1 MVKLKVKLSLYNL
14 FSKLAFT
21 VLFIVFMPFIFE
33 RINLRQVD
41 NDLINKREDVI
52 RMISEIGIEPFVE
65 SDSTGVFGSFD
76 ILKEEF
82 ISLEKVNLE
91 EDLNFIEV
99 SVRKIDNEEITY
111 RIINYT
117 FKIDGQQYLLEV
129 GKSLSSIHRTQAD
142 IYRVLLVLLIII
154 IAATFLTDLQYNNY
168 LLRPLDRI
176 TGKLTNIS
184 TPSMFDKTLV
194 NTKTTDF
201 VKLDE
206 SLVGLMEHIEVL
218 FRKEKDITA
227 NISHE
232 LLTPISIMRSKLE
245 NLLLT
250 EGIGEK
256 AGSKIEESLKTLYRL
271 QTLVNSLLFIA
282 RIESHQYLRIETFTV
297 GSVLEEVCDEIKP
310 IAEDKEVT
318 LKLDADQDL
327 EMHDANRSLL
337 FSMFYNVVNNAVKN
351 TPGGGTVTV
360 RSSLGNSSKHIVEVT
375 DTGKGMT
382 QDQIKNLFSRFKTTV
397 DRRDDGH
404 GIGLAIAKTI
414 ADFHEIGLQVISEK
428 EKGSTFFFTFF
439 KSS

>member
-21 VLFIVFMPFIFE
+21 VLFVIFMPFIFE

-41 NDLINKREDVI
+41 NDLIKKREDVI
-52 RMISEIGIEPFVE
+52 QMISEIGIEPFVE
-65 SDSTGVFGSFD
+65 SDSTGAFGSFD

-82 ISLEKVNLE
+82 ISLEKVNLD
-91 EDLNFIEV
+91 EDLNYIEV
-99 SVRKIDNEEITY
+99 SIRKIDNEEITY

-117 FKIDGQQYLLEV
+117 FKVDGQQYLLEV
-129 GKSLSSIHRTQAD
+129 GKSLSSIHRTQANLYT
-142 IYRVLLVLLIII
+142 ILIILWIII
-154 IAATFLTDLQYNNY
+154 IATTFLTDLQYNNH

-176 TGKLTNIS
+176 TGKLTKIS

-201 VKLDE
+201 AKLDE
-206 SLVGLMEHIEVL
+206 SLVGLMEHIEIL

-245 NLLLT
+245 NLLLS
-250 EGIGEK
+250 EVIDQK

-282 RIESHQYLRIETFTV
+282 RIESQQYLRNETF
-297 GSVLEEVCDEIKP
+297 SVRSVIEEVACEIKP
-310 IAEDKEVT
+310 IAEDKKVN
-318 LKLDADQDL
+318 LKLDAGHDL
-327 EMHDANRSLL
+327 EMQEANRSLI

-351 TPGGGTVTV
+351 THGGGTVTV
-360 RSSLGNSSKHIVEVT
+360 RSSFDNNSKFIVDVT

-382 QDQIKNLFSRFKTTV
+382 EDQIKILFSRFKTTIE
-397 DRRDDGH
+397 RREDGH

-414 ADFHEIGLQVISEK
+414 ADFHGIGLKATSERA
-428 EKGSTFFFTFF
+428 KGSTFFFTFS

>member
-1 MVKLKVKLSLYNL
+1 MVKLKVKLSLFNL
-14 FSKLAFT
+14 LSKLVFT
-21 VLFIVFMPFIFE
+21 LLFVIFMPFIFE

-52 RMISEIGIEPFVE
+52 QMISEIGIEPFVE
-65 SDSTGVFGSFD
+65 SDSTGAFGSFD

-82 ISLEKVNLE
+82 ISLEKVNLD

-99 SVRKIDNEEITY
+99 SLRIIDNEEITY

-117 FKIDGQQYLLEV
+117 FKVDGQQYLLEV
-129 GKSLSSIHRTQAD
+129 GKSLSSIHHTQANL
-142 IYRVLLVLLIII
+142 YKVLLIVWIII
-154 IAATFLTDLQYNNY
+154 IAVTFLTDLQYNNH

-176 TGKLTNIS
+176 TGKLTKIS
-184 TPSMFDKTLV
+184 TPSVFDKKPV
-194 NTKTTDF
+194 NTRTTDF

-206 SLVGLMEHIEVL
+206 SLIGLMEHIEIL

-232 LLTPISIMRSKLE
+232 LLTPVSIMRSKLE
-245 NLLLT
+245 NLLLS
-250 EGIGEK
+250 EGIDRK
-256 AGSKIEESLKTLYRL
+256 AASKIEESLKTLYRL

-282 RIESHQYLRIETFTV
+282 RIESHQYLRNETFSV
-297 GSVLEEVCDEIKP
+297 GSVIEELSGEIRP
-310 IAEDKEVT
+310 IAVDKGVN
-318 LKLDADQDL
+318 LILDAGPDL
-327 EMHDANRSLL
+327 EMNDANRSLI

-351 TPGGGTVTV
+351 TSCEGTVTV
-360 RSSLGNSSKHIVEVT
+360 RSSFDNEGRFIVDVS

-382 QDQIKNLFSRFKTTV
+382 EDQIKILFSRFKTSAESRV
-397 DRRDDGH
+397 DGH

-414 ADFHEIGLQVISEK
+414 ADFHGIGLQVVSEK
-428 EKGSTFFFTFF
+428 GKGSTFFFTFF

>member
-1 MVKLKVKLSLYNL
+1 MVKLKVRLSLYNL

-21 VLFIVFMPFIFE
+21 LLFIIFMPYIFE

-52 RMISEIGIEPFVE
+52 KMISEIGIEPFVE
-65 SDSTGVFGSFD
+65 SDSMDAFGSFD

-82 ISLEKVNLE
+82 ISLEKVNLD
-91 EDLNFIEV
+91 EDLNYIEV
-99 SVRKIDNEEITY
+99 SIRNIDNEEISY

-117 FKIDGQQYLLEV
+117 FKVNGQQYLLEV
-129 GKSLSSIHRTQAD
+129 GKSLLSIHRTQANL
-142 IYRVLLVLLIII
+142 YKVLLILWMII

-176 TGKLTNIS
+176 TGKLTRIS

-194 NTKTTDF
+194 NTTTTDF

-206 SLVGLMEHIEVL
+206 SLVGLMEHIEIL

-232 LLTPISIMRSKLE
+232 LFTPISIMRSKLE
-245 NLLLT
+245 NLLMSK
-250 EGIGEK
+250 GIDHNT
-256 AGSKIEESLKTLYRL
+256 GSKVEESLKTLYRL

-282 RIESHQYLRIETFTV
+282 RIENQQYLRNETFTIK
-297 GSVLEEVCDEIKP
+297 SVLEEVVGEIIP
-310 IAEDKEVT
+310 IAEDKGIN
-318 LKLDADQDL
+318 LKLYSGHDL
-327 EMHDANRSLL
+327 ELKEANRSLL

-351 TPGGGTVTV
+351 TSGGGIVTV
-360 RSSLGNSSKHIVEVT
+360 RSSTDKSRKLMIAVT
-375 DTGKGMT
+375 DTGKGMNE
-382 QDQIKNLFSRFKTTV
+382 DQIKILFSRFKTTIEG
-397 DRRDDGH
+397 REDGH

-414 ADFHEIGLQVISEK
+414 ADFHGIGLQATSERA
-428 EKGSTFFFTFF
+428 KGSTFFFTFS